1 MQLPQG
7 PPFSW
12 ARACRHR
19 ICEAIFYYP
28 KTWGHM
34 NLATRSLNQEIWPLG
49 CHPAKIIDNIK
60 GLCDKSVP
68 AVFLAKTIL
77 KARHARDKI
86 VEAVACA
93 MALALAT
100 KLQKPRPERRCRLA
114 RPTQPNGRRLVA
126 SLCRRPQADRPRVA
140 SFLRRS
146 PRRVDQATRPSRAT
160 APEQSFGLQPSQ
172 LRLQAALATTR
183 AERSLKVVT
192 AVGPLL
198 VSPPASGM
206 QTHLAGE
213 Q

>member
-1 MQLPQG
+1 
-7 PPFSW
+7 
-12 ARACRHR
+12 
-19 ICEAIFYYP
+19 
-28 KTWGHM
+28 M
-34 NLATRSLNQEIWPLG
+34 NLATRSPNQEIWPLG
-49 CHPAKIIDNIK
+49 CHPTKIIDNIK
-60 GLCDKSVP
+60 APCDKSVP

-86 VEAVACA
+86 VEAVVCA

-114 RPTQPNGRRLVA
+114 RQTQPSGRRLVA

-146 PRRVDQATRPSRAT
+146 PRRVDQATRPARAT

-192 AVGPLL
+192 AVGP
-198 VSPPASGM
+198 SPAFASRAAPRATTACEA
-206 QTHLAGE
+206 QARATAPV
-213 Q
+213 

>member
-1 MQLPQG
+1 
-7 PPFSW
+7 
-12 ARACRHR
+12 
-19 ICEAIFYYP
+19 
-28 KTWGHM
+28 M
-34 NLATRSLNQEIWPLG
+34 NLATRSPNQEIWPLG

-60 GLCDKSVP
+60 GPCDKSVP

-86 VEAVACA
+86 VEAVVCA

-126 SLCRRPQADRPRVA
+126 SLCRRPQADRPRIA

-146 PRRVDQATRPSRAT
+146 PRRVDRAT

-192 AVGPLL
+192 AVGP
-198 VSPPASGM
+198 SPAFASRAAPRATTACEA
-206 QTHLAGE
+206 QARATAPV
-213 Q
+213 

>member
-1 MQLPQG
+1 
-7 PPFSW
+7 
-12 ARACRHR
+12 
-19 ICEAIFYYP
+19 
-28 KTWGHM
+28 M
-34 NLATRSLNQEIWPLG
+34 NLATRSPNQEIWPLG
-49 CHPAKIIDNIK
+49 CHSAKILDNIK
-60 GLCDKSVP
+60 RPCDKSVP

-146 PRRVDQATRPSRAT
+146 PRRVDQATRPARAT
-160 APEQSFGLQPSQ
+160 APERSFGLQPSQ

-192 AVGPLL
+192 AVGP
-198 VSPPASGM
+198 SPAFASRAAPRATTACEA
-206 QTHLAGE
+206 QARATAPV
-213 Q
+213 